1 MRRISL
7 PLSREALT
15 FSVDVRRL
23 AGEDPWRWE
32 GVLRLGGRALAAGL
46 KADATA
52 SAWVACLPW
61 TDRKHE
67 ETEILTLSL
76 ATDQALTREQ
86 VGALC
91 RPILRAGRGWSL
103 DGVVSLPS
111 GAFPVLVSDGEIY
124 RTWKKDY
131 EGLHRLAIPVL
142 GPPSQTARLGEG
154 DPPDGPEEFAN
165 AFADTGTDP
174 GLGQERERLKLAF
187 ATRVA
192 RAITSAD
199 GVLDNREAAYMAE
212 HFGDD
217 KLARF
222 GLGDPAKLAVAQA
235 EADERLADL
244 LGHHEK
250 LALLSGFFA
259 ACWADGNVDVRE
271 LRALREA
278 TAQLGLHPQEVAG
291 YLLKVK

>member
-1 MRRISL
+1 MRRVTL

-32 GVLRLGGRALAAGL
+32 GVLRLAGRALDSGAKAG
-46 KADATA
+46 ANA

-67 ETEILTLSL
+67 KTEILTLSVV
-76 ATDQALTREQ
+76 TDAALTRQQ
-86 VGALC
+86 VGALS
-91 RPILRAGRGWSL
+91 RPVLSARRGWSL
-103 DGVVSLPS
+103 DGVVTLPAE
-111 GAFPVLVSDGEIY
+111 AFPVMVSLPEVH
-124 RTWKKDY
+124 RTWRRDY
-131 EGLHRLAIPVL
+131 DGTHRIAIPAL
-142 GPPSQTARLGEG
+142 GPPSRTERLTEDHG
-154 DPPDGPEEFAN
+154 PDGPEEYGNVIAE
-165 AFADTGTDP
+165 TGTDP
-174 GLGQERERLKLAF
+174 GIRSDRERLKLAF
-187 ATRVA
+187 ATQVA
-192 RAITSAD
+192 RSITQSD
-199 GVLDNREAAYMAE
+199 GVLDDREDAYMTE
-212 HFGDD
+212 NFGPD
-217 KLARF
+217 KLAVY
-222 GLGDPAKLAVAQA
+222 GLDDDAKLAAAAA
-235 EADERLADL
+235 EADKRLNEM

-278 TAQLGLHPQEVAG
+278 SAVLGLHPQEVAG